1 MIFLALLL
9 GVAVIGGVVV
19 GAAVLSSRGTGS
31 REGPSPNAPLGPPP
45 TTDRAAS
52 LEVPADFGWARLNE
66 GGEKSVGYYYRDRV
80 AGRSFHVLF
89 MEPTPLDAA
98 QLREKGYR
106 GNLTKRLGAHE
117 TMQIPEGPAR
127 RERCLA
133 HPDDAE
139 QLRGRRRVGDS
150 RAQADA
156 RRAQRARA
164 SGPPAVDR
172 DLPPL
177 SRHLHARGEAVWRP
191 RARSLST

>member
-117 TMQIPEGPAR
+117 TMQIPEGLPAESAASLTQMMR
-127 RERCLA
+127 SSFEA
-133 HPDDAE
+133 
-139 QLRGRRRVGDS
+139 GG
-150 RAQADA
+150 
-156 RRAQRARA
+156 A
-164 SGPPAVDR
+164 SGTAVLKLTRAERSALGLPDHPPWIEIYLR
-172 DLPPL
+172 
-177 SRHLHARGEAVWRP
+177 
-191 RARSLST
+191 